1 MHATAGSCDEAH
13 FEEDIQKIHK
23 GYRMLDDIER
33 RLKGYLDGAAGARP
47 PSLLA

>member
-1 MHATAGSCDEAH
+1 MHGTAGSSEEAH

-33 RLKGYLDGAAGARP
+33 RLKGYLDGGAGAREQAP
-47 PSLLA
+47 LA

>member
-1 MHATAGSCDEAH
+1 MLGTAGSSDEAH

-33 RLKGYLDGAAGARP
+33 RLKGYLDGAAGHKGTP
-47 PSLLA
+47 PLA

>member
-1 MHATAGSCDEAH
+1 MHGTAGSSEEAH

-33 RLKGYLDGAAGARP
+33 RLKGYLDGAAGPRDQP
-47 PSLLA
+47 QLG